1 VIRAFASCA
10 VASCALACA
19 PILGRYDASGQPV
32 WVDLDSIGDA
42 VVPRMPTDLL
52 VLRQASLDFHCAP
65 GDMHVLDI
73 DRGPESGGIWRFDG
87 HQIFNVQGCGRGA
100 TYLDV
105 RLWGATSSAP
115 GHTGSS
121 ENVELRRFVDVSGD
135 EVPATFALLDRQAA
149 SMALVDRPGRQ
160 YTRPRLG
167 DSRIYILSEW
177 AQLSRAGARELDCPR
192 ASLVLD
198 VARTRRAVTYLAEGC
213 GRRALF
219 EWSADRKSL
228 ALVSKVAIAPPS
240 P

>member
-1 VIRAFASCA
+1 MIRTFARCA
-10 VASCALACA
+10 VASGALACA
-19 PILGRYDASGQPV
+19 PTLGRYDASGQPV
-32 WVDLDSIGDA
+32 WIDLDSIGDA
-42 VVPRMPTDLL
+42 VVPRMPTELL
-52 VLRQASLDFHCAP
+52 VQRQASLDFHCAS
-65 GDMHVLDI
+65 GDMHVRDI
-73 DRGPESGGIWRFDG
+73 DRGPEGGFWRSDG

-115 GHTGSS
+115 GHVGSS

-160 YTRPRLG
+160 FTRPRLG
-167 DSRIYILSEW
+167 DSSIYILSEW

-192 ASLVLD
+192 ESLVLD

-219 EWSADRKSL
+219 ERSADRKSL
-228 ALVSKVAIAPPS
+228 TLVSKVDVAPPS